1 MAGVGHRK
9 NITARGPITVTAVT
23 TLTGDITV
31 EADPITETTIIPA
44 VTTLT
49 GDITVKAD
57 PITATTIIPV
67 TTTTVSMTTT
77 RKTITTNIRK
87 IIRTKNIRSIT
98 TMIRSSAEKAS
109 GAIEKAAST
118 MPGLQLLTGIKGCF
132 SSGKMS
138 RCLDLTK

>member
-31 EADPITETTIIPA
+31 EADPIT
-44 VTTLT
+44 
-49 GDITVKAD
+49 
-57 PITATTIIPV
+57 ATTIIPV

-87 IIRTKNIRSIT
+87 MIKTKNIRSIT
-98 TMIRSSAEKAS
+98 TMIRSSAEKLS
-109 GAIEKAAST
+109 E
-118 MPGLQLLTGIKGCF
+118 
-132 SSGKMS
+132 
-138 RCLDLTK
+138 